1 MMKRLMSQQESQRRK
16 LPQWLLVRKD
26 RLLDPKRQN
35 LMLDLRLL
43 SLLLALKK
51 DLRNH
56 NLLQDHK
63 KLNLI
68 MGPKRISQLLENHFQ
83 SLKKIVLLLVS
94 NHKKVAPP
102 LDKYLKEGV
111 KLNKVQPLE
120 MEVLMMRLLF

>member
-1 MMKRLMSQQESQRRK
+1 
-16 LPQWLLVRKD
+16 
-26 RLLDPKRQN
+26 
-35 LMLDLRLL
+35 MLDLRLL